1 MAKLLFSL
9 DGNLLGEY
17 PLDKPLLRI
26 GRRRDND
33 IAIDNLMIS
42 GEHAQVM
49 SIGRNALLQDL
60 DSTNGTMINGVR
72 VKQHV
77 LQHGDIIML
86 GHYQLRYWDEAAA
99 SGNPV
104 PVDASAVAPEA
115 DESHPFSR
123 VWPSGERAASA
134 GTCAGRLYVI
144 SGPDFGKDILL
155 NQAVT
160 HLGSSDMPVAM
171 ILQDGADYRIQ
182 PVEGGESLTVNG
194 RPLAGNMA
202 DKPSLQ
208 LQDHD
213 LIAYD
218 GVKMEFYLA
227 ADEAAL

>member
-1 MAKLLFSL
+1 MAKLTFSL

-26 GRRRDND
+26 GRHRDND

-42 GEHAQVM
+42 SEHAQIM
-49 SIGRNALLQDL
+49 TIGQNALLQDL
-60 DSTNGTMINGVR
+60 NSTNGTMINGVR

-86 GHYQLRYWDEAAA
+86 GHYQLRYTDEAA
-99 SGNPV
+99 
-104 PVDASAVAPEA
+104 
-115 DESHPFSR
+115 
-123 VWPSGERAASA
+123 PSGYPAPSDVAATLPEPDKAHISTPA
-134 GTCAGRLYVI
+134 WQLQNQEASLGQCTGRLYVI

-155 NQAVT
+155 NQPVMT
-160 HLGSSDMPVAM
+160 IGGSPLPVAR
-171 ILQDGADYRIQ
+171 ILQDGPDYRIQ
-182 PVEGGESLTVNG
+182 RLEGGISLTVNG
-194 RPLAGNMA
+194 RPLSGSMAG
-202 DKPSLQ
+202 PGLQ

-227 ADEAAL
+227 TDEVLP